1 MATFKATDADG
12 KPINVEYPN
21 GNGRAAAAASRPVAL
36 SNEDLAALQAISS
49 AVSADTIVAPATLTA
64 VGQAVE
70 VNTQGKSFAAFNVT
84 ANLNVTLAFQAL
96 APDGTTWV
104 NVNGYPFTGGA
115 AASSLPAN
123 AIGAWLVPCGAFSKV
138 RLVATAVSTT
148 PSATAAGAAGVG
160 GNEQLLLTALG
171 GSLPGGTNSIG
182 NLNAPP
188 QGTYIGTVL
197 TEGNVAT
204 YRYEAVGITPA
215 ATPTDIFTLQGSAS
229 KVIKVKR
236 IILSGEATAAAQ
248 IVANL
253 VRRSAA
259 NTAGTSTAPTIA
271 QADNADAAPFG
282 AIKLYS
288 VNPTA
293 LGAAVATIISR
304 RLGLNPN
311 AGLPA
316 TQVELSFG
324 VRNDKPII
332 LRGATDFLAIN
343 LAGAALPAGTKLD
356 VAIEWTEE

>member
-12 KPINVEYPN
+12 KPINVEFPN
-21 GNGRAAAAASRPVAL
+21 ANGRAAAAASRPVAL
-36 SNEDLAALQAISS
+36 SSEDLAALQSISG
-49 AVSADTIVAPATLTA
+49 ALSADTIVAPATLTT

-84 ANLNVTLAFQAL
+84 ANVNVTLAFQAL

-123 AIGAWLVPCGAFSKV
+123 ATGAWLVPCGAFPKV
-138 RLVATAVSTT
+138 RLAVTAVSTT

-197 TEGNVAT
+197 NEGNVAT

-236 IILSGEATAAAQ
+236 VIVSGEATAAAQ
-248 IVANL
+248 VVANL
-253 VRRSAA
+253 VRRSTA
-259 NTAGTSTAPTIA
+259 NTAGTSTAPVIA
-271 QADNADAAPFG
+271 QSDNADAAPFG

-293 LGAAVATIISR
+293 LGTVVATIISR
-304 RLGLNPN
+304 RVGLNPN
-311 AGLPA
+311 SALPA
-316 TQVELSFG
+316 SAIELSFG

-356 VAIEWTEE
+356 IAIEWTEE